1 KYIIIAAGHQNII
14 ATLALK
20 TIRIHIRYGVITT
33 LLGFVLALMG
43 LPLLKPKDWKEVNK
57 AQPAAPLPNK
67 MVGVAPD
74 PDRGHPN

>member
-43 LPLLKPKDWKEVNK
+43 LPLLKSRYREETPPVEIENSSQGRKSFSSAN
-57 AQPAAPLPNK
+57 
-67 MVGVAPD
+67 
-74 PDRGHPN
+74 